1 MNKLAIFDF
10 DGTIAD
16 RFEISLQVATELLG
30 RPRPSK
36 DEIEMLRALS
46 TKAVMRRLGIRPWQL
61 PKLLVRGRK
70 AMAAR
75 VSEIEMFTGLESVFE
90 QLHTANIKICIMSS
104 NDRLVIESFLDQHQC
119 QDYFD
124 AIVGGVSL
132 FKKAGELKK
141 IKKQYSIDHNDIV
154 YVGDETRDII
164 AAKKVGVRSVAV
176 SWGYNSESAL
186 KDLQPDILVKTPE
199 QLAKELQ
206 VV

>member
-1 MNKLAIFDF
+1 M
-10 DGTIAD
+10 
-16 RFEISLQVATELLG
+16 
-30 RPRPSK
+30 
-36 DEIEMLRALS
+36 
-46 TKAVMRRLGIRPWQL
+46 
-61 PKLLVRGRK
+61 
-70 AMAAR
+70 
-75 VSEIEMFTGLESVFE
+75 
-90 QLHTANIKICIMSS
+90 
-104 NDRLVIESFLDQHQC
+104 DQHQC

>member
-1 MNKLAIFDF
+1 
-10 DGTIAD
+10 
-16 RFEISLQVATELLG
+16 
-30 RPRPSK
+30 
-36 DEIEMLRALS
+36 
-46 TKAVMRRLGIRPWQL
+46 
-61 PKLLVRGRK
+61 
-70 AMAAR
+70 
-75 VSEIEMFTGLESVFE
+75 MFTGLESVFE

-164 AAKKVGVRSVAV
+164 AAKKVFLRSILLPIF
-176 SWGYNSESAL
+176 YKQDSEINEW
-186 KDLQPDILVKTPE
+186 DLFYYLLLDYLLSLV
-199 QLAKELQ
+199 
-206 VV
+206 